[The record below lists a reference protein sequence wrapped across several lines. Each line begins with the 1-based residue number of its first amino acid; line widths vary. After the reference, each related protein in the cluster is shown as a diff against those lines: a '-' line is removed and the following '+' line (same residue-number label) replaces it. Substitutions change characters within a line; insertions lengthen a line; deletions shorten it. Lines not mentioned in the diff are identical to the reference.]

1 MSDCIKTRQ
10 GIQKYVGR
18 VKESG
23 RIERRHSSF
32 HIGLYGHTW
41 VNFKDFCIEL
51 VTELMRLNPN
61 KRCSAA
67 KGGFP
72 HERLHQDNE
81 SIINEV

>member
-1 MSDCIKTRQ
+1 MSDCIKTRK
-10 GIQKYVGR
+10 GIQNYVGR

-32 HIGLYGHTW
+32 YVGLYGHTW

-61 KRCSAA
+61 KRDLRCLPKTAQITLL
-67 KGGFP
+67 KK
-72 HERLHQDNE
+72 
-81 SIINEV
+81 I

>member
-1 MSDCIKTRQ
+1 
-10 GIQKYVGR
+10 VGR

-51 VTELMRLNPN
+51 VTELMR
-61 KRCSAA
+61 RAS
-67 KGGFP
+67 
-72 HERLHQDNE
+72 
-81 SIINEV
+81 